1 MANILSKLHKYIMK
15 NWFKNK
21 SMENKDE
28 LHNEDVLQ
36 DDIIAQQE
44 TVESGESEAFQKEID
59 TLQAQVSELKS
70 KMLYQQAE
78 FDNYSKRITK
88 EKTETI
94 LFASRDTMTALLPV
108 LDDFDRAS
116 KNEEFT
122 EGVNLVW
129 QKIQTILKSKGL
141 KEMETL
147 AGADFDPELHEAIT
161 EVPMGE
167 DMVGKVVDTVEK
179 GYMLN
184 DKIIRHAKVV
194 VGR

>member
-1 MANILSKLHKYIMK
+1 
-15 NWFKNK
+15 
-21 SMENKDE
+21 MENKDE